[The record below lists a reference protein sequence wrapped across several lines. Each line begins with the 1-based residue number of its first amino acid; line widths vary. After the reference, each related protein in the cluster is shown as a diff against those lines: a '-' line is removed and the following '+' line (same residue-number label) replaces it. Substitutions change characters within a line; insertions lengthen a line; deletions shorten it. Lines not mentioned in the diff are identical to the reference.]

1 MQLRKTANQYEKSC
15 LTRLLFF
22 RKKEWEALKIIAIG
36 TTNQAKV
43 AAVRSVF
50 SSEHYTL
57 VPTDVPSDVSVQP
70 LSDHETRQGAIN
82 RAKHALQKENA
93 DIGIGLEGG
102 VMEIDGEL
110 WLCNWGALADRD
122 GTVITAGGA
131 RIPLPFEVAK
141 GIRAGRELGDV
152 MAEYTGERN
161 IRHKEGAIGVFTN
174 GYVDRAGM
182 FRHIVQLLVGQYEF
196 FCQNH

>member
-1 MQLRKTANQYEKSC
+1 MPLRKIVKQCEKSC
-15 LTRLLFF
+15 QTRLLFF
-22 RKKEWEALKIIAIG
+22 HKKEWKTLKIVAIG
-36 TTNQAKV
+36 TTNQAKI
-43 AAVRSVF
+43 AAVKAIF
-50 SSEHYTL
+50 SSEQYAL
-57 VPTDVPSDVSVQP
+57 VPTNVPSNVSAQP

-131 RIPLPFEVAK
+131 RILLPFEVAE
-141 GIRAGRELGDV
+141 GIRKGRELGDV
-152 MAEYTGERN
+152 MAEYTGKRN

-182 FRHIVQLLVGQYEF
+182 FRHIVQLLAGQYEF
-196 FCQNH
+196 FCQNR